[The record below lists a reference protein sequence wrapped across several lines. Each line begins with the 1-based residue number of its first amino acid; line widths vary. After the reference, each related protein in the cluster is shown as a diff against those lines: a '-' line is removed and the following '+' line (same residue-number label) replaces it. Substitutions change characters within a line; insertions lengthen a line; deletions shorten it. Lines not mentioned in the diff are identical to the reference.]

1 MRDIDF
7 GDAFL
12 LSMVHW
18 CGIGK
23 RSTPLES
30 WQVFLVRAKSQIVGI
45 SGAYQQPGMPH
56 MSAGSVGLEFVL
68 NFAVMASAAQ
78 QFTKFAVSCAAL
90 ALRSFGFTPVRLICR
105 PDLSLVSLRRTYS
118 TQLKE
123 SLRMVQLPRSS
134 LPAFYPSTHP
144 GRSASRNVEQNSK
157 PHVAIAFE
165 RQPHSR
171 YLISLVKAIR
181 VRVRDSQSL
190 VYAA

>member
-18 CGIGK
+18 CGIANAQPSWSLGK
-23 RSTPLES
+23 SFLCERNPRLS
-30 WQVFLVRAKSQIVGI
+30 VFQGRTDNQEC
-45 SGAYQQPGMPH
+45 PH

-90 ALRSFGFTPVRLICR
+90 ALRSFGFTPVRMICR